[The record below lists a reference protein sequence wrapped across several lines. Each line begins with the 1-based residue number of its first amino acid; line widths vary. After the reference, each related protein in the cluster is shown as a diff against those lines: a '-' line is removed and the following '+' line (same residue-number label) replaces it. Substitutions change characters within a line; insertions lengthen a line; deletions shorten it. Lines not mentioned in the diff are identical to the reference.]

1 VSELAYLVIREGG
14 KWSDV
19 FRLVPGQAATIGRAP
34 TSQIVLKDD
43 RCSRNHVEVFFSSG
57 EWILR
62 DLDSRNG
69 TMVGSQRIIGDH
81 ILHAGDII
89 RIGRSQL
96 IFVHTLADAFSD
108 ASSIA
113 RNGSGGDGLG
123 TVVEEPGSVLDDIG
137 PAKITHRKGQTR
149 FLEPD
154 FPGDI
159 GSAIEPGISK
169 VGRAAAKLC
178 RLAFEL
184 AKSPD
189 VPSVAQLALD
199 GLAQGTPIDAG
210 AVMLLPEEYEGPPKS
225 DALEVVSSRSSSAH
239 RYHRLPHTLAE
250 TVIREGEA
258 VLARNVLGDS
268 SLGSRDSQGE
278 IHTTSVIC
286 APIRQ
291 GESILGLIHLYSIDP
306 NRVPDPD
313 DLEFTLAVADTVAV
327 ALENL
332 KRREE
337 LAENLTQVR
346 TENVQLRERLGVQSQ
361 MIGKSPVV
369 RQLADEIARAAA
381 SNATVLIRGESGAGK
396 ELVARGVHNSSPRR
410 DNVFVALNC
419 AALSAELLASEL
431 FGHERGA
438 FTGATERKI
447 GKFEAA
453 HKGTIMLDEIGEMSP
468 GLQAKF
474 LRVLEG
480 HPFERVGGS
489 KPISVDVRV
498 IAATNRD
505 LEKAVVEGIFRRDL
519 YFRLRVLE
527 IVVPALRKRPEDIPL
542 LADFFLRKFN
552 AETGR
557 RIVGFTDSAKEKL
570 VTYLWPGNVRE
581 LKNVIERAVV
591 LCRGQQID
599 ESDLLVTKLATAG
612 DTAEAEAAAEEFLP
626 ASLEDIE
633 RRYILATLN
642 HTSWNKS
649 RTATILGI
657 ERSTLDRKIRR
668 YGLEDVK

>member
-34 TSQIVLKDD
+34 ASQIVLKDD

-108 ASSIA
+108 TSAIA
-113 RNGSGGDGLG
+113 RNGGAVPDGLG
-123 TVVEEPGSVLDDIG
+123 TVVEESDSVIDDIG

-149 FLEPD
+149 FLEP
-154 FPGDI
+154 GQVE
-159 GSAIEPGISK
+159 EPGVSK
-169 VGRAAAKLC
+169 IGRAAAKLC

-189 VPSVAQLALD
+189 VAGVAQLALD
-199 GLAQGTPIDAG
+199 GLAQGTQTDAG
-210 AVMLLPEEYEGPPKS
+210 AVMLLPNEYEGPPKT
-225 DALEVVSSRSSSAH
+225 DALEIIASRSSSAH

-258 VLARNVLGDS
+258 VLARNILGDS
-268 SLGSRDSQGE
+268 NIGSRDSQGE
-278 IHTTSVIC
+278 IRTTSVIC
-286 APIRQ
+286 APIR
-291 GESILGLIHLYSIDP
+291 GGGSILGLIHLYSIDP
-306 NRVPDPD
+306 DRVPDPD

-332 KRREE
+332 KRREQ

-369 RQLADEIARAAA
+369 RQVADEIARAAA
-381 SNATVLIRGESGAGK
+381 SNATVLIRGESGVGK

-410 DNVFVALNC
+410 DHVFVALNC

-527 IVVPALRKRPEDIPL
+527 IVVPPLRKRTEDIPL

-557 RIVGFTDSAKEKL
+557 KIIGFTDSAKEKL
-570 VTYLWPGNVRE
+570 VTYLWPGNIRE

-599 ESDLLVTKLATAG
+599 EGDLLVTKLATAG

-626 ASLEDIE
+626 ASLVDIE

-668 YGLEDVK
+668 YGLEEVR